1 MEQVSLPS
9 KHPDDIVTKSF
20 SAETLSCPS
29 SVSFRTTFKFSG
41 DPDTYAHCDWFTSDE
56 YYRVGTSCIGSTAY
70 FTQWIE
76 DGVSTSSTLV
86 CNGDCVAIR
95 LYDNPDDLEGL
106 RWLVSCDDSIGV
118 STSISTLFLDDP
130 IDWDTATET
139 ATETTTTTSESST
152 SESVGESSTDIE
164 ISSFTTFPS
173 STSEPEEPESPTGGE
188 TKGSDGPSGGVIAGA
203 VVGSIAGV
211 SLIVGVVILAF
222 RMGRR
227 SRGDGER
234 PGGGIRDS
242 LRSVP
247 MPTRAFQEPEPKP
260 PVPVIQ
266 PVFVQDSQPYHN
278 NSES

>member
-1 MEQVSLPS
+1 MAGQLRRLHRCFNQYQHVILRRSNRLCVLQYTGIIEQRTDLGG
-9 KHPDDIVTKSF
+9 IV
-20 SAETLSCPS
+20 
-29 SVSFRTTFKFSG
+29 G
-41 DPDTYAHCDWFTSDE
+41 
-56 YYRVGTSCIGSTAY
+56 
-70 FTQWIE
+70 
-76 DGVSTSSTLV
+76 
-86 CNGDCVAIR
+86 
-95 LYDNPDDLEGL
+95 
-106 RWLVSCDDSIGV
+106 
-118 STSISTLFLDDP
+118 
-130 IDWDTATET
+130 DTATET

-173 STSEPEEPESPTGGE
+173 STSEPEEPESPTNGE

-211 SLIVGVVILAF
+211 ALIVGVVILAF

-227 SRGDGER
+227 SRDDGER

-278 NSES
+278 NSEK